1 MQTQGL
7 TDTLLVSISI
17 SDPDSAVMIVG
28 RKKKNQAVDV
38 INAFQ
43 GDEAREVYDILTKK
57 KEKV

>member
-57 KEKV
+57 KEK